1 MPRILGYTVGSRHI
15 KQEGLS
21 EYGKKWENKVK
32 NEQKRNSHTYRMAT
46 SLGLS
51 YNNCKILLISSSFCK
66 VRSQRISFFRS

>member
-1 MPRILGYTVGSRHI
+1 M
-15 KQEGLS
+15 
-21 EYGKKWENKVK
+21 GKDGKNKVK

>member
-1 MPRILGYTVGSRHI
+1 M
-15 KQEGLS
+15 
-21 EYGKKWENKVK
+21 GKNKVK

-66 VRSQRISFFRS
+66 VRYKESRFFVPDPKQASEVPFP